1 LADAAPN
8 EFQRRISAG
17 AVWNVGGSAAVLG
30 QPPAAMSNDTRSVSG
45 RGAGSTAFVAR
56 FLPKIS
62 RHDDLNKHES
72 RLALALD
79 IDPTTR
85 LLGTCIAR
93 QEKSPSPAS
102 PDYERYSPYVW
113 KDSAWKKVERGHCK
127 SCGTLDLF
135 LAVHFCLCTTCST
148 AGAHGRTGFL

>member
-1 LADAAPN
+1 
-8 EFQRRISAG
+8 
-17 AVWNVGGSAAVLG
+17 
-30 QPPAAMSNDTRSVSG
+30 
-45 RGAGSTAFVAR
+45 VAR

-85 LLGTCIAR
+85 LLDTCIAR
-93 QEKSPSPAS
+93 QENSPSPAS

-127 SCGTLDLF
+127 SCGRLDFF
-135 LAVHFCLCTTCST
+135 LVARFCLCTVCST